1 MRNDHL
7 TQEVNMQVIPS
18 DERTTAISKVLEV
31 LDPGSFMEVG
41 EHVSARYTEFYHPDS
56 VVESDGVVTGYGT
69 VEGNLVFIFAQ
80 DNEVMGG
87 TFGEQHG
94 RKIVDLY
101 EHAIKARA
109 PIIGLLDCAGFR
121 IEEGL
126 DGLYQFAEL
135 YKRQAEASQKI
146 PQIMAVIG
154 QCGGGMSISAEL
166 ADFVFLEKDKGSIFV
181 NPQGVVA
188 NAIGNNPYIQAND
201 DGTYEWE
208 EIVERIRRL
217 VRILPAST
225 DFAPYI
231 KDITDEELNRV
242 CPDLRYKLGDARAI
256 LDDISDN
263 HRVVE
268 TAIDRGEDMVTGFI
282 RIAGQIIGVA
292 ACNSVNGE
300 KRITA
305 AGCDKAARL
314 VEFCNKFNIPILT
327 ITDTE
332 GYETTSESEKF
343 MPSAAGRLI
352 KALINATVPKIN
364 LITGTIVGSAYSML
378 NSKGFGADYVF
389 MWDSADISI
398 VDPRQATEVIFGRWT
413 PELEEQFRDS
423 QTNALALARHGFA
436 DKVIAPEDSR
446 KYLIGALQTFI
457 NSR

>member
-1 MRNDHL
+1 
-7 TQEVNMQVIPS
+7 MQVRPS
-18 DERTTAISKVLEV
+18 DERTTAISKVIDI
-31 LDPGSFMEVG
+31 LDPGSFMEIG
-41 EHVSARYTEFYHPDS
+41 EHVSARYTEFYHPDE

-126 DGLYQFAEL
+126 DGLYQFAKL
-135 YKRQAEASQKI
+135 YKRQSEASKKI
-146 PQIMAVIG
+146 PQLMAVIG

-217 VRILPAST
+217 IRILPAST

-231 KDITDEELNRV
+231 KDISDEELNRV

-268 TAIDRGEDMVTGFI
+268 TAKDRGEDMITGFI

-292 ACNSVNGE
+292 ACNAVDGE

-314 VEFCNKFNIPILT
+314 VNFCNKFNIPILT

-332 GYETTSESEKF
+332 GYDTKSESEKF

-352 KALINATVPKIN
+352 NAFINATVPKIN
-364 LITGTIVGSAYSML
+364 LITGTVVGSAYSML
-378 NSKGFGADYVF
+378 NSKGLGADYVF

-398 VDPRQATEVIFGRWT
+398 VDPRQATEVIFGKWT
-413 PELEEQFRDS
+413 PELEQQFRDS

-436 DKVIAPEDSR
+436 DKVIAPEESR

>member
-1 MRNDHL
+1 
-7 TQEVNMQVIPS
+7 MQVRPS
-18 DERTTAISKVLEV
+18 DERTTAISKVIDI
-31 LDPGSFMEVG
+31 LDPGSFMEIG
-41 EHVSARYTEFYHPDS
+41 EHVSARYTEFYHPDE

-94 RKIVDLY
+94 RKLVDLY

-126 DGLYQFAEL
+126 DGLYQFAKL
-135 YKRQAEASQKI
+135 YKRQSEASKKI
-146 PQIMAVIG
+146 PQLMAVIG

-217 VRILPAST
+217 IRILPAST

-231 KDITDEELNRV
+231 KDISDEELNRV

-268 TAIDRGEDMVTGFI
+268 TAKDRGEDMITGFI

-292 ACNSVNGE
+292 ACNAVDGE

-314 VEFCNKFNIPILT
+314 VNFCNKFNIPILT

-332 GYETTSESEKF
+332 GYDTKSESEKF

-352 KALINATVPKIN
+352 NAFINATVPKIN
-364 LITGTIVGSAYSML
+364 LITGTVVGSAYSML
-378 NSKGFGADYVF
+378 NSKGLGADYVF

-398 VDPRQATEVIFGRWT
+398 VDPRQATEVIFGKWT
-413 PELEEQFRDS
+413 PELEQQFRDS
-423 QTNALALARHGFA
+423 QTNSLALARHGFA
-436 DKVIAPEDSR
+436 DKVIAPEESR

>member
-1 MRNDHL
+1 
-7 TQEVNMQVIPS
+7 MQVKPS
-18 DERTTAISKVLEV
+18 DERTTAISKVIDI
-31 LDPGSFMEVG
+31 LDPGSFMEIG
-41 EHVSARYTEFYHPDS
+41 EHVSARYTEFYHPDE

-69 VEGNLVFIFAQ
+69 VEGNLVFICAQ

-94 RKIVDLY
+94 RKLVDLY

-126 DGLYQFAEL
+126 DGLYQFAKL
-135 YKRQAEASQKI
+135 YKRQAEASKKI
-146 PQIMAVIG
+146 PQLMAVIG

-217 VRILPAST
+217 IRILPAST

-231 KDITDEELNRV
+231 KDISDEELNRV

-268 TAIDRGEDMVTGFI
+268 TAKDRGEDMITGFI

-292 ACNSVNGE
+292 ACNAVDGE

-314 VEFCNKFNIPILT
+314 VNFCNKFNIPILT

-332 GYETTSESEKF
+332 GYDTKSESEKF

-352 KALINATVPKIN
+352 NAFINATVPKIN
-364 LITGTIVGSAYSML
+364 LITGTVVGSAYSML
-378 NSKGFGADYVF
+378 NSKGLGADYVF

-398 VDPRQATEVIFGRWT
+398 VDPRQATEVIFGKWT
-413 PELEEQFRDS
+413 PELEQQFRDS

-436 DKVIAPEDSR
+436 DKVIAPEESR

>member
-1 MRNDHL
+1 
-7 TQEVNMQVIPS
+7 MQVKPS
-18 DERTTAISKVLEV
+18 DERTTAISKVIDI
-31 LDPGSFMEVG
+31 LDPGSFMEIG
-41 EHVSARYTEFYHPDS
+41 EHVSARYTEFYHPDE

-94 RKIVDLY
+94 RKLVDLY
-101 EHAIKARA
+101 EHAMKARA

-126 DGLYQFAEL
+126 DGLYQFAKL
-135 YKRQAEASQKI
+135 YKRQAEASKKI
-146 PQIMAVIG
+146 PQLMAVIG

-166 ADFVFLEKDKGSIFV
+166 ADFVFLEKNKGSIFV

-217 VRILPAST
+217 IRILPAST

-231 KDITDEELNRV
+231 KDISDEELNRV

-268 TAIDRGEDMVTGFI
+268 TAKDRGEDMITGFI

-292 ACNSVNGE
+292 ACNAVDGE

-314 VEFCNKFNIPILT
+314 VNFCNKFNIPILT

-332 GYETTSESEKF
+332 GYDTKSESEKF

-352 KALINATVPKIN
+352 NAFINATVPKIN
-364 LITGTIVGSAYSML
+364 LITGTVVGSAYSML
-378 NSKGFGADYVF
+378 NSKGLGADYVF

-398 VDPRQATEVIFGRWT
+398 VDPRQATEVIFGKWT
-413 PELEEQFRDS
+413 PELEQQFRDS

-436 DKVIAPEDSR
+436 DKVIAPEESR

>member
-1 MRNDHL
+1 
-7 TQEVNMQVIPS
+7 MQVRPS
-18 DERTTAISKVLEV
+18 DERTTAISKVIDI
-31 LDPGSFMEVG
+31 LDPGSFMEIG
-41 EHVSARYTEFYHPDS
+41 EHVSARYTEFYHPDE
-56 VVESDGVVTGYGT
+56 VVASDGVVTGYGT

-94 RKIVDLY
+94 RKLVDLY
-101 EHAIKARA
+101 EHAMKARA

-126 DGLYQFAEL
+126 DGLYQFAKL
-135 YKRQAEASQKI
+135 YKRQAEASKKI
-146 PQIMAVIG
+146 PQLMAVIG

-217 VRILPAST
+217 IRILPAST

-231 KDITDEELNRV
+231 KDISDEELNRV

-268 TAIDRGEDMVTGFI
+268 TAKDRGEDMITGFI

-292 ACNSVNGE
+292 ACNAVDGE

-314 VEFCNKFNIPILT
+314 VNFCNKFNIPILT

-332 GYETTSESEKF
+332 GYDTKSESEKF

-352 KALINATVPKIN
+352 NAFINATVPKIN
-364 LITGTIVGSAYSML
+364 LITGTVVGSAYSML
-378 NSKGFGADYVF
+378 NSKGLGADYVF

-413 PELEEQFRDS
+413 PELEQQFRDS

-436 DKVIAPEDSR
+436 DKVIAPEESR

>member
-1 MRNDHL
+1 
-7 TQEVNMQVIPS
+7 MQVKPS
-18 DERTTAISKVLEV
+18 DERTTAISKVIDI
-31 LDPGSFMEVG
+31 LDPGSFMEIG
-41 EHVSARYTEFYHPDS
+41 EHVSARYTEFYHPDE

-94 RKIVDLY
+94 RKLVALY
-101 EHAIKARA
+101 EHAMKARA

-126 DGLYQFAEL
+126 DGLYQFAKL
-135 YKRQAEASQKI
+135 YKRQAEASKKI
-146 PQIMAVIG
+146 PQLMAVIG

-166 ADFVFLEKDKGSIFV
+166 ADFVFLEKNKGSIFV

-217 VRILPAST
+217 IRILPAST

-231 KDITDEELNRV
+231 KDISDEELNRV

-268 TAIDRGEDMVTGFI
+268 TAKDRGEDMITGFI

-292 ACNSVNGE
+292 ACNAVDGE

-314 VEFCNKFNIPILT
+314 VNFCNKFNIPILT

-332 GYETTSESEKF
+332 GYDTKSESEKF

-352 KALINATVPKIN
+352 NAFINATVPKIN
-364 LITGTIVGSAYSML
+364 LITGTVVGSAYSML
-378 NSKGFGADYVF
+378 NSKGLGADYVF

-398 VDPRQATEVIFGRWT
+398 VDPRQATEVIFGKWT
-413 PELEEQFRDS
+413 PELEQQFRDS

-436 DKVIAPEDSR
+436 DKVIAPEESR

>member
-1 MRNDHL
+1 
-7 TQEVNMQVIPS
+7 MQVIPS
-18 DERTTAISKVLEV
+18 DERTTAISKIIEI

-41 EHVSARYTEFYHPDS
+41 EHVSARYTEFYHPES

-101 EHAIKARA
+101 EHAIKAKA

-121 IEEGL
+121 IEEGM
-126 DGLYQFAEL
+126 DGLYQFAKL
-135 YKRQAEASQKI
+135 YKRQAEASEKI

-166 ADFVFLEKDKGSIFV
+166 ADFVFLEKGKGSIFV

-188 NAIGNNPYIQAND
+188 NAIGNNPYIVAND

-208 EIVERIRRL
+208 DIVERIRRL
-217 VRILPAST
+217 IRILPAST

-231 KDITDEELNRV
+231 KDISDEELNRV

-268 TAIDRGEDMVTGFI
+268 TAIDRGEDMITGFI

-292 ACNSVNGE
+292 ACNAVKGE

-314 VEFCNKFNIPILT
+314 INFCNKFNIPILT

-332 GYETTSESEKF
+332 GYDTTSESEKF
-343 MPSAAGRLI
+343 MPSAAGRMI
-352 KALINATVPKIN
+352 KALINAKVPKIN

-378 NSKGFGADYVF
+378 NSKGLSADYVF
-389 MWDSADISI
+389 MWDSADISM

-413 PELEEQFRDS
+413 PELEQQFRDS

>member
-1 MRNDHL
+1 
-7 TQEVNMQVIPS
+7 MQVKPS
-18 DERTTAISKVLEV
+18 DERTTAISKIIEI

-41 EHVSARYTEFYHPDS
+41 EHVSARYTEFYHPES

-94 RKIVDLY
+94 RKLVDLY

-126 DGLYQFAEL
+126 DGLYQFAKL
-135 YKRQAEASQKI
+135 YKRQAEASDKI

-201 DGTYEWE
+201 DGTFEWE

-231 KDITDEELNRV
+231 KDISDEELNRI

-292 ACNSVNGE
+292 ACNAVNGE

-314 VEFCNKFNIPILT
+314 VNFCNKFNIPILT

-352 KALINATVPKIN
+352 NALIHATVPKIN

-378 NSKGFGADYVF
+378 NSKGLGADYVF

-413 PELEEQFRDS
+413 PELEQQFRDS

-446 KYLIGALQTFI
+446 KYLIGALQTFV

>member
-1 MRNDHL
+1 
-7 TQEVNMQVIPS
+7 
-18 DERTTAISKVLEV
+18 
-31 LDPGSFMEVG
+31 
-41 EHVSARYTEFYHPDS
+41 
-56 VVESDGVVTGYGT
+56 
-69 VEGNLVFIFAQ
+69 
-80 DNEVMGG
+80 
-87 TFGEQHG
+87 
-94 RKIVDLY
+94 
-101 EHAIKARA
+101 
-109 PIIGLLDCAGFR
+109 
-121 IEEGL
+121 
-126 DGLYQFAEL
+126 
-135 YKRQAEASQKI
+135 
-146 PQIMAVIG
+146 
-154 QCGGGMSISAEL
+154 MSISAEL

-217 VRILPAST
+217 IRILPAST

-231 KDITDEELNRV
+231 KDISNEELNRV

-268 TAIDRGEDMVTGFI
+268 TAKDRGEDMITGFI

-292 ACNSVNGE
+292 ACNAVDGE

-314 VEFCNKFNIPILT
+314 VNFCNKFNIPILT

-332 GYETTSESEKF
+332 GYDTKSESEKF

-352 KALINATVPKIN
+352 NAFINATVPKIN
-364 LITGTIVGSAYSML
+364 LITGTVVGSAYSML
-378 NSKGFGADYVF
+378 NSKGLGADYVF

-398 VDPRQATEVIFGRWT
+398 VDPRQATEVIFGKWT
-413 PELEEQFRDS
+413 PELEQQFRDS

-436 DKVIAPEDSR
+436 DKVIAPEESR

>member
-1 MRNDHL
+1 MK
-7 TQEVNMQVIPS
+7 VIAS
-18 DERTTAISKVLEV
+18 DERTAVVSRVMGL
-31 LDPGSFMEVG
+31 LDPGSFMEMG
-41 EHVSARYTEFYHPDS
+41 EHVSARFTEFYHPDS
-56 VVESDGVVTGYGT
+56 VKESDGVVTGYGT
-69 VEGNLVFIFAQ
+69 INGNLVFVYAQ

-101 EHAIKARA
+101 EHAIKANA
-109 PIIGLLDCAGFR
+109 PVIGLLDCAGFR

-126 DGLYQFAEL
+126 DGLYQFAKL
-135 YKRQAEASQKI
+135 YKRQTEASHII
-146 PQIMAVIG
+146 PQIVAVIG
-154 QCGGGMSISAEL
+154 QCGGGMSIAAQL
-166 ADFVFLEKDKGSIFV
+166 ADFVFIEKDKGSIFV

-217 VRILPAST
+217 IRILPAST

-231 KDITDEELNRV
+231 KDISDEELNRV

-268 TAIDRGEDMVTGFI
+268 TAKDRGEDMITGFI

-292 ACNSVNGE
+292 ACNAVDGE

-314 VEFCNKFNIPILT
+314 VNFCNKFNIPILT

-332 GYETTSESEKF
+332 GYDTKSESEKF

-352 KALINATVPKIN
+352 NAFINATVPKIN
-364 LITGTIVGSAYSML
+364 LITGTVVGSAYSML
-378 NSKGFGADYVF
+378 NSKGLGADYVF

-398 VDPRQATEVIFGRWT
+398 VDPRQATEVIFGKWT
-413 PELEEQFRDS
+413 PELEQQFRDS

-436 DKVIAPEDSR
+436 DKVIAPEESR

>member
-1 MRNDHL
+1 
-7 TQEVNMQVIPS
+7 MQVRPS
-18 DERTTAISKVLEV
+18 DERTTAISKVIDI
-31 LDPGSFMEVG
+31 LDPGSFMEIG
-41 EHVSARYTEFYHPDS
+41 EHVSARYTEFYHPDE

-101 EHAIKARA
+101 EHAMKARA

-126 DGLYQFAEL
+126 DGLYQFAKL
-135 YKRQAEASQKI
+135 YKRQSEASKKI
-146 PQIMAVIG
+146 PQLMAVIG

-217 VRILPAST
+217 IRILPAST

-231 KDITDEELNRV
+231 KDISDEELNRV

-268 TAIDRGEDMVTGFI
+268 TAKDRGEDMITGFI

-292 ACNSVNGE
+292 ACNAVDGE

-314 VEFCNKFNIPILT
+314 VNFCNKFNIPILT

-332 GYETTSESEKF
+332 GYDTKSESEKF

-352 KALINATVPKIN
+352 NAFINATVPKIN
-364 LITGTIVGSAYSML
+364 LITGTVVGSAYSML
-378 NSKGFGADYVF
+378 NSKGLGADYVF

-398 VDPRQATEVIFGRWT
+398 VDPRQATEVIFGKWT
-413 PELEEQFRDS
+413 PELEQQFRDS

-436 DKVIAPEDSR
+436 DKVIAPEESR

>member
-1 MRNDHL
+1 
-7 TQEVNMQVIPS
+7 MQVKPN
-18 DERTTAISKVLEV
+18 DERTTAISKVIDI
-31 LDPGSFMEVG
+31 LDPGSFMEIG
-41 EHVSARYTEFYHPDS
+41 EHVSARYTEFYHPDE

-101 EHAIKARA
+101 EHAMKARA

-126 DGLYQFAEL
+126 DGLYQFAKL
-135 YKRQAEASQKI
+135 YKRQAEASKKI
-146 PQIMAVIG
+146 PQLMAVIG

-217 VRILPAST
+217 IRILPAST

-231 KDITDEELNRV
+231 KDISDEELNRV

-268 TAIDRGEDMVTGFI
+268 TAKDRGEDMITGFI

-292 ACNSVNGE
+292 ACNAVDGE

-314 VEFCNKFNIPILT
+314 VNFCNKFNIPILT

-332 GYETTSESEKF
+332 GYDTKSESEKF

-352 KALINATVPKIN
+352 NAFINATVPKIN
-364 LITGTIVGSAYSML
+364 LITGTVVGSAYSML
-378 NSKGFGADYVF
+378 NSKGLGADYVF

-398 VDPRQATEVIFGRWT
+398 VDPRQATEVIFGKWT
-413 PELEEQFRDS
+413 PELEQQFRDS

-436 DKVIAPEDSR
+436 DKVIAPEESR

>member
-1 MRNDHL
+1 
-7 TQEVNMQVIPS
+7 MQVKPN
-18 DERTTAISKVLEV
+18 DERTTAISKVIDI
-31 LDPGSFMEVG
+31 LDPGSFMEIG
-41 EHVSARYTEFYHPDS
+41 EHVSARYTAFYHPDE

-94 RKIVDLY
+94 RKLVDLY

-126 DGLYQFAEL
+126 DGLYQFAKL
-135 YKRQAEASQKI
+135 YKRQAEASKKI
-146 PQIMAVIG
+146 PQLMAVIG

-217 VRILPAST
+217 IRILPAST

-231 KDITDEELNRV
+231 KDISDEELNRV

-268 TAIDRGEDMVTGFI
+268 TAKDRGEDMITGFI

-292 ACNSVNGE
+292 ACNAVDGE

-314 VEFCNKFNIPILT
+314 VNFCNKFNIPILT

-332 GYETTSESEKF
+332 GYDTKSESEKF

-352 KALINATVPKIN
+352 NAFINATVPKIN
-364 LITGTIVGSAYSML
+364 LITGTVVGSAYSML
-378 NSKGFGADYVF
+378 NSKGLGADYVF

-398 VDPRQATEVIFGRWT
+398 VDPRQATEVIFGKWT
-413 PELEEQFRDS
+413 PELEQQFRDS

-436 DKVIAPEDSR
+436 DKVIAPEESR